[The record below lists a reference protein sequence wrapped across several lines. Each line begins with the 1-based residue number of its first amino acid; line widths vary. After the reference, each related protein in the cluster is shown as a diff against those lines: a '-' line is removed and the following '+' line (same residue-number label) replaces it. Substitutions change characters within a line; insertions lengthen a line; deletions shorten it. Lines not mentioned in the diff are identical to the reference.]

1 MRRQFQS
8 HIGLVTI
15 RSSATLDQEI
25 THAVENFRH
34 QLNSITASGDTALW
48 DAIALA
54 ADRLR
59 HYQIQYPNA
68 KLRIVALSD
77 GEDTSSKQQ
86 VHSLSMRLMEDKVLL
101 DSICLGTAKQEKF
114 KTLAWLTG
122 GYIFCPQTMEEA
134 MAICEMEPVLSQLER
149 PDIVLP
155 VQAHRY
161 LAVPSRRF
169 NDAKSKVRVN
179 RATRDEFPERKDHP
193 GLSEVYVE
201 LGQFSR
207 VSKFADRSNGNLRL
221 SRIHNEIRNSG
232 VKIHPH
238 YDVYICVSEISLEII
253 QHKLISS

>member
-1 MRRQFQS
+1 M
-8 HIGLVTI
+8 
-15 RSSATLDQEI
+15 
-25 THAVENFRH
+25 
-34 QLNSITASGDTALW
+34 TASGDTALW
-48 DAIALA
+48 DSIALA

-59 HYQIQYPNA
+59 HYQTQYPNA

-86 VHSLSMRLMEDKVLL
+86 VHDLSMRLMEDKVLL
-101 DSICLGTAKQEKF
+101 DSICLGTAKQEEL

-155 VQAHRY
+155 NQARRY
-161 LAVPSRRF
+161 LAVPSLRF
-169 NDAKSKVRVN
+169 NSTKSKARVN
-179 RATRDEFPERKDHP
+179 RVTRDEFPERKDHP

-201 LGQFSR
+201 LGQFAR
-207 VSKFADRSNGNLRL
+207 VSSVANRSNGNLRL

-232 VKIHPH
+232 AKVPPH

-253 QHKLISS
+253 QYKLILS